1 MTPTTAEQVV
11 LNEQRWQA
19 WMEKGKR
26 QDEAMSRKVKLLAGI
41 VLPLI
46 VIGLAFYLSPVR

>member
-1 MTPTTAEQVV
+1 MTSTTAEQVV
-11 LNEQRWQA
+11 LNEQRWQE

-26 QDEAMSRKVKLLAGI
+26 QDEAMSRKVKLLAGV

-46 VIGLAFYLSPVR
+46 VIGVAFYLSPIR